1 MGGQTIYYDK
11 WFKNGV
17 RFINDL
23 VKDNGEFFS
32 YQDFWERARVQI
44 NFLQYVGTIQAIK
57 TYIKKKKIDIFKKYQ
72 SPFIPAHFSNII

>member
-32 YQDFWERARVQI
+32 YQDSPVVTRKEFSMWNVS
-44 NFLQYVGTIQAIK
+44 
-57 TYIKKKKIDIFKKYQ
+57 KKDF
-72 SPFIPAHFSNII
+72 